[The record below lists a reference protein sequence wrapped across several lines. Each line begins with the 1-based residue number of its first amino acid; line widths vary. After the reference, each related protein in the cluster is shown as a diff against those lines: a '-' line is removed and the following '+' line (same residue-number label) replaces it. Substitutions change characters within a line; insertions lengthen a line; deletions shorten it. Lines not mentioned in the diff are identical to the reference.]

1 MVQYSSPKETA
12 STRFKL
18 VITATSLQFHPVAW
32 SLPKMRAMAETD
44 NLAKSS
50 MPGFHPLPPTHD
62 TRTAWGPLL
71 STRLAGLSTT
81 DSGGLWQGIEERGA
95 EGMSSAWWGPGRDS
109 EQRFESGVVGTQF
122 FQKNAARQGT
132 TDYG

>member
-1 MVQYSSPKETA
+1 MMQHSSPKEAA

-18 VITATSLQFHPVAW
+18 AITATGLQSYPVAW

-50 MPGFHPLPPTHD
+50 MPGFHPLPPTHAQPRD
-62 TRTAWGPLL
+62 HY
-71 STRLAGLSTT
+71 STRLAGLATT
-81 DSGGLWQGIEERGA
+81 DSGGLWQGTEERGA
-95 EGMSSAWWGPGRDS
+95 GGMSSAWWGPGRDS

-132 TDYG
+132 ADYG